1 MNLISE
7 KDQLII
13 AYSFDQECKR
23 LIGSFEYNWVA
34 GTGLA
39 ANSTDIQPPIFK
51 TGKIPVFDETAQK
64 WNLVEDHRGKTVYST
79 ADQSKSKIDYVGEI
93 KDGFTPLEPTSI
105 FETWTGKAWL
115 DQRTDEEKEALKL
128 ASYPALTTRQFHLT
142 LVMKDLEDTVRSA
155 IDAIEDQKRKA
166 IINIEFNKADNFKR
180 TGTSMLF
187 MQEQMNMSNDELNE
201 LWEFGLAI
209 PD

>member
-13 AYSFDQECKR
+13 AYSFDPDCKR
-23 LIGSFEYNWVA
+23 LIGSFEYNWVE

-39 ANSTDIQPPIFK
+39 ANSTDIQPPNFK
-51 TGKIPVFDETAQK
+51 IGKIPVFDEDAQK
-64 WNLVEDHRGKTVYST
+64 WNLVEDHRNKTVYST
-79 ADQSKSKIDYVGEI
+79 VNQSKSVIDYVDKI
-93 KDGFTPLEPTSI
+93 KDGFTLLEPTST
-105 FETWTGKAWL
+105 FQTWTGDAWA

-128 ASYPALTTRQFHLT
+128 ASYPTLTNRQFHLT
-142 LVMKDLEDTVRSA
+142 LVMKNLEDVVRSA
-155 IDAIEDQKRKA
+155 IDAIEDPKRKA
-166 IINIEFNKADNFKR
+166 IIDIEFNKADSFKR

-187 MQEQMNMSNDELNE
+187 MQEQMGMSNDELNA